1 MFKSIKLKLMALVI
15 LPVTIAILI
24 TTVITINLTYK
35 NSGKTIQEFDSSIVG
50 EKKELLKNQILTA
63 YTIIDSIVKNSTDK
77 EEVKAKVI
85 DVISKARFLNGSGYF
100 FAYEKIG
107 NDYYFGFHGTKP
119 ELNGKKT
126 DVMKPDIKGF
136 AFRKALIDTGKDDSK
151 FVEYYYKKPK
161 TDEVLKKM
169 AFSKYIE
176 ELNWTIVTGIYVDD
190 IEKKIARIEKGIDDD
205 VNSLIYTLVSIII
218 VIVLIL
224 IAVVS
229 YISKISIVDPLET
242 FERGLLS
249 FLSFLNKEKD
259 DVELIEV
266 TTKDEIGKMTV
277 KINENIKKI
286 RETIKQDE
294 RVIEDVSRIVSEVS
308 AGMLTKRVEAKTSN
322 TVISELTN
330 NLNEMIASLNSTI
343 SHTIDVLKAYE
354 KRDFTKQ
361 TSLSCKGQLCSLMSG
376 VDNLGKEIS
385 HMLQE
390 NLDTANMLNSSSD
403 NLTSNME
410 RLTVSANQQAASLEE
425 SAAALEEITQTM
437 RENTNNINELSANSV
452 SLRNEVNKGKELSK
466 QTSSSMESIN
476 SQVEAIIESIT
487 IIDQIAFQT
496 NILSL
501 NAAVEAATAGEA
513 GKGFAVVAGEV
524 RNLANRSAEAAKEI
538 KDLVESA
545 TASTNDGRK
554 IVQSMYEGYE
564 QLNSNIINTTSIV
577 DTVTTN
583 SKEQMLG
590 IEQINSAVSQLDKTT
605 QENAE
610 IASETNDVVKNVKQM
625 ATEVVEEVRR
635 SKF

>member
-1 MFKSIKLKLMALVI
+1 MFKSIKLKLMAIVI

-24 TTVITINLTYK
+24 TTVITINLTQK
-35 NSGKTIQEFDSSIVG
+35 NSIETLKEFDSSIVG

-63 YTIIDSIVKNSTDK
+63 YTIIDSIVKNSSSK
-77 EEVKAKVI
+77 EEAKEKVI
-85 DVISKARFLNGSGYF
+85 DIISKARFLKGTGYF
-100 FAYEKIG
+100 FAYERIG
-107 NDYYFGFHGTKP
+107 NDYYFAFHGTNP
-119 ELNGKKT
+119 NLNGKKT
-126 DVMKPDIKGF
+126 DIMKPDIKGF
-136 AFRKALIDTGKDDSK
+136 TFRKSLIDTANDDSK
-151 FVEYYYKKPK
+151 FVEYYYKKPN
-161 TDEVLKKM
+161 TDKVLKKM

-190 IEKKIARIEKGIDDD
+190 IEEKIAKIQNRIDNDA
-205 VNSLIYTLVSIII
+205 NTLIYTLISIVV
-218 VIVLIL
+218 VIVLVL
-224 IAVVS
+224 LAVVS

-259 DVELIEV
+259 DVELIEI

-277 KINENIKKI
+277 KINENITKI
-286 RETIKQDE
+286 RETIKQDDK
-294 RVIEDVSRIVSEVS
+294 VIEDVTRIVSEVS
-308 AGMLTKRVEAKTSN
+308 AGNLSKRVEATSSN
-322 TVISELTN
+322 AVISELTKD
-330 NLNEMIASLNSTI
+330 LNEMIASLNSTI

-354 KRDFTKQ
+354 NRDFTKT
-361 TSLSCKGQLCSLMSG
+361 TSLTCKGQLCSLMSG
-376 VDNLGKEIS
+376 VDNLGKEIT

-390 NLDTANMLNSSSD
+390 NLDTANMLNNSSD

-452 SLRNEVNKGKELSK
+452 SLRDEVNKGKELSK

-545 TASTNDGRK
+545 TARTNDGRK

-564 QLNSNIINTTSIV
+564 ELNTNILKTTSIV

-605 QENAE
+605 QENAA
-610 IASETNDVVKNVKQM
+610 IASETNDVVKSVKQM
-625 ATEVVEEVRR
+625 ATEVVEEVRK